1 MTLSTDIYY
10 QLVYDDGTTE
20 TNKLRPIHLA
30 LAEEHFGGLTEKVA
44 FRASLYANYR
54 ARPARGIPFDPWLA
68 TVADMH
74 VFTYDPDNPPPT
86 SDDDDDESAGAVPLS
101 EGQ

>member
-10 QLVYDDGTTE
+10 QLVYDDGALE

-54 ARPARGIPFDPWLA
+54 ARPARGIPFEPWLA
-68 TVADMH
+68 TIADML
-74 VFTYDPDNPPPT
+74 VFQYDPDNPPPT
-86 SDDDDDESAGAVPLS
+86 TNDNDGSADGAVPLS
-101 EGQ
+101 DGQ